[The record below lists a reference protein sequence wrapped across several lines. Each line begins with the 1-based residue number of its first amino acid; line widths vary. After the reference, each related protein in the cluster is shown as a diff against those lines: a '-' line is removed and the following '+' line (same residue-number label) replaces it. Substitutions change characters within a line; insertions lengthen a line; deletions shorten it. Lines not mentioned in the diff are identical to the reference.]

1 MKYRV
6 VLFISAASGQDRSAL
21 ARLDDEVTKALS
33 PQHLVRDH
41 DLGRGH
47 MKIVLHTDDP
57 TTAFDAARAVIPE
70 EVLLNTSAFY
80 SEIGSQQE
88 YSLWPSAVIWEHGD
102 D

>member
-6 VLFISAASGQDRSAL
+6 VILISAASGQDRSGL

-33 PQHLVRDH
+33 PQHPVRDH
-41 DLGRGH
+41 DLGGGH

-57 TTAFDAARAVIPE
+57 IAAFDAARAAIPG

-80 SEIGSQQE
+80 SEIGSRQE
-88 YSLWPSAVIWEHGD
+88 YSLWPPR
-102 D
+102 